1 MDFQLSQSEC
11 VVSWQG
17 VGDSNPGKML
27 ESKSSALDQLGEPPT
42 EKQDALLLSQISSL
56 MYVFAVSILKHVT
69 HRVVQHDVV
78 YLIQECLGYDSSQH
92 R

>member
-1 MDFQLSQSEC
+1 MLHC
-11 VVSWQG
+11 VKVNIKQFG
-17 VGDSNPGKML
+17 YIP
-27 ESKSSALDQLGEPPT
+27 LGEPPT

-56 MYVFAVSILKHVT
+56 MYVFAERILKSVT
-69 HRVVQHDVV
+69 HRAVQHGVV